1 MRQTELAV
9 SLFFVLL
16 LHSATPSQSTDWRYY
31 GGDAGST
38 KFAPLAQI
46 DRDNFADLRIIWRWR
61 PPEAEIL
68 AEHDVDR
75 NYYRSTPVVV
85 NGVLYVS
92 SPFGIVA
99 ALDAATGE
107 ELWKFDPESWRLD
120 GWFSSTHRGVAYW
133 EEGRAKRV
141 LFGTTDGYLYSL
153 DAETGQPDPAFG
165 DSGRVDL
172 TQGMRRAVR
181 RGAYVSVSPPMIYG
195 SLAIVGSSVP
205 DIRGRPVPRP
215 MPPGDVRAFDV
226 RTGEQKWVFETIP
239 QEGDFGH
246 ETWGEGSWKD
256 FGGAN
261 VWSMMSLDPALGYVY
276 LPVSTPSND
285 FYGGERPG
293 DNLFGDSIVC
303 LDART
308 GARVWHFQIAHH
320 GVWDYDPPA
329 APTLVDIEVD
339 GKPIKAVVQLTK
351 QAFCFVFDR
360 ITGAPVWP
368 VVEMPVPASA
378 IVGEAVSATQPI
390 PVWPRPYDHQG
401 LSVEDLIDFTPELRQ
416 MAMEAIEGHSYGSL
430 YTPPAEKGTV
440 FVPGLLGGSDWSGG
454 AVNPATGVLYVPSK
468 TMPYLVTLR
477 PIDDG
482 EAASA
487 YAGVVNHNFTA
498 AENLP
503 LLKPPY
509 GRLTAI
515 DLNTGRHLWTRPMGR
530 GPVDHPLL
538 RDLEIE
544 EDLGWPAR
552 TFPLLTP
559 TLLLTA
565 TEDPRDGRFGPA
577 AGQGYFVDREAY
589 LRAFDPATGALVG
602 QVELP
607 GNAYAS
613 PAVYQAAGR
622 QYVVLSL
629 GDSYRPSELVALA
642 IPRPGEAIP
651 EQGQSRQDADHRAF
665 YEAVAALDAGDSE
678 QLSKLLKKHAG
689 LAQARGFLDEWY
701 EFPNL
706 RGATLLHLTAG
717 APLRAALPDNAV
729 RLAEILLDAGA
740 DPDSAT
746 LDVAPGRGEAAT
758 TAELAA
764 TAVQLEWAG
773 IKDDLLALLYEKGAD
788 PNRNNGKLLHDLL
801 LSREGELAA
810 VLLSAGAEVDLRS
823 AAGLNRTDLMASFFK
838 DGAPTPEA
846 NRLYRTNP
854 DTILTG
860 QQIVDEALHY
870 AVYSGGRE
878 AIDFLLERGSN
889 IDALVGG
896 FWEWDWGSTALHK
909 AVDTE
914 DVELI
919 RYLLERGAATTI
931 GDVRWGETPY
941 EWAGYYGNDAM
952 HKAIGAH
959 DAAAKE
965 AKKQ

>member
-1 MRQTELAV
+1 MRQIGFGV
-9 SLFFVLL
+9 GFFCVLL
-16 LHSATPSQSTDWRYY
+16 LHAAASSQSADWRYY

-38 KFAPLAQI
+38 KYAPLAQI
-46 DRDNFADLRIIWRWR
+46 DRDNFADVRIVWRWR

-68 AEHDVDR
+68 TEHDVDR
-75 NYYRSTPVVV
+75 NYYRSTPIVV
-85 NGVLYVS
+85 NGVLYAS

-99 ALDAATGE
+99 ALNAATGE
-107 ELWKFDPESWRLD
+107 ELWKFDPQSWRLD

-133 EEGRAKRV
+133 EEGGTKRV

-153 DAETGQPDPAFG
+153 DAETGHPDPAFG
-165 DSGRVDL
+165 DSGCVDL

-181 RGAYVSVSPPMIYG
+181 RGEYLSVSPPMIYG
-195 SLAIVGSSVP
+195 RLAIVGSSIP
-205 DIRGRPVPRP
+205 DIRGQPVPRP

-226 RTGEQKWVFETIP
+226 RTGEQKWIFETIP
-239 QEGDFGH
+239 QEGDLGH
-246 ETWGEGSWKD
+246 ETWGAGSWKD

-308 GARVWHFQIAHH
+308 GDRVWHFQIAHH

-329 APTLVDIEVD
+329 APILVDIEVG
-339 GKPIKAVVQLTK
+339 GKPIQAVVQLTK

-360 ITGAPVWP
+360 VTGAPVWP
-368 VVEMPVPASA
+368 IVEMPVPPSTIA
-378 IVGEAVSATQPI
+378 GEAVAATQPI
-390 PVWPRPYDHQG
+390 PVWPRPYDRQG
-401 LSVEDLIDFTPELRQ
+401 LSIDDLIDFTPGLRQ
-416 MAMEAIEGHSYGSL
+416 MAMEAIGGHSYGPL
-430 YTPPAEKGTV
+430 YAPPAEKGTV

-477 PIDDG
+477 PTDDS

-487 YAGVVNHNFTA
+487 YTGVVRHNFTA

-515 DLNTGRHLWTRPMGR
+515 DLNTGRHLWMRPMGR

-538 RDLEIE
+538 RDLEIK
-544 EDLGWPAR
+544 EDLGWPSR
-552 TFPLLTP
+552 TFPLLTA

-565 TEDPRDGRFGPA
+565 TEDPRDGHFGPA
-577 AGQGYFVDREAY
+577 AGRGYFVQREAY
-589 LRAFDPATGALVG
+589 LRAFDPMTGELVG

-651 EQGQSRQDADHRAF
+651 EQGESRQDADHRAY
-665 YEAVAALDAGDSE
+665 YEAVRAIDAGDSE
-678 QLSKLLKKHAG
+678 QLSTLLKEHTG

-701 EFPNL
+701 EFPRL

-717 APLRAALPDNAV
+717 APLRAALPNNAV
-729 RLAEILLDAGA
+729 SLAAALLNAGA
-740 DPDSAT
+740 DPDAAT
-746 LDVAPGRGEAAT
+746 LDSAT
-758 TAELAA
+758 TAELAT

-773 IKDDLLALLYEKGAD
+773 TKGDLLSLLYDKGAD

-801 LSREGELAA
+801 IRRERELAE
-810 VLLSAGAEVDLRS
+810 VLLRAGAEVDLRF
-823 AAGLNRTDLMASFFK
+823 AAGLNRTDLMAGFFK
-838 DGAPTPEA
+838 DSAPTPEA
-846 NRLYRTNP
+846 NRLYRANP
-854 DTILTG
+854 DTVLTG
-860 QQIVDEALHY
+860 QQVVDEALHY

-878 AIDFLLERGSN
+878 AIDFLLERGAN

-896 FWEWDWGSTALHK
+896 FWPWDWGSTALHK

-919 RYLLERGAATTI
+919 RYLLKRGAARTI
-931 GDVRWGETPY
+931 GDARWGETPY
-941 EWAGYYGNDAM
+941 DWAGYYDNDAM
-952 HKAIGAH
+952 RKALGAS
-959 DAAAKE
+959 DAATKE
-965 AKKQ
+965 AKQ